1 MEKNLILELLVP
13 LLEKTFF
20 AWQEIWYEV
29 REDESK
35 RYRRIR
41 KDFHACVMWNKEQ
54 NIAKLSIYEV
64 DSDNSGTLIF
74 EGASVQ
80 TWYMDAIEWAR
91 IEIEKQYEIYIN
103 G

>member
-13 LLEKTFF
+13 LLEKIV
-20 AWQEIWYEV
+20 WREIWYEI
-29 REDESK
+29 REENSK
-35 RYRRIR
+35 RYRRNR
-41 KDFHACVMWNKEQ
+41 KELHASVMWNEEQ
-54 NIAKLSIYEV
+54 KVAKLSIFEV
-64 DSDNSGTLIF
+64 DSDNLPTLFF

-91 IEIEKQYEIYIN
+91 LEIEKQYEIYIN